1 MKKMLIA
8 SLSLVVLLG
17 SFVYA
22 NAQTQPNLGG
32 PIGGSTKIT
41 YRTKVGTPQYGKF
54 VTMNQTMDNNS
65 LHFVF
70 DITGTVT
77 AIRLN
82 KLRNGTPTVILGCT
96 PQLIGNNPPRGKGL
110 TFKIQGMAM
119 CTFCP
124 ESGVAGKGVCVDP
137 NETPASAYLTL
148 SGTATFNNSTDQIL
162 TKLVLNGT
170 MGGGGFQYTPDGS
183 TDSHNAVLTGTFHGT
198 LEQEL

>member
-8 SLSLVVLLG
+8 SLSLAVLLG

-32 PIGGSTKIT
+32 PIGGSTKAT
-41 YRTKVGTPQYGKF
+41 YRTKVGTPEYGKF
-54 VTMNQTMDNNS
+54 VIVNEKIDNTS

-77 AIRLN
+77 AIHFN
-82 KLRNGTPTVILGCT
+82 HVKNGAETVTMGCT
-96 PQLIGNNPPRGKGL
+96 PHLIGNNPPRGKGR
-110 TFKIQGMAM
+110 TFKLQGMAM

-124 ESGVAGKGVCVDP
+124 LSGVAGKGVCNDP
-137 NETPASAYLTL
+137 NETSASSYLTL
-148 SGTATFNNSTDQIL
+148 SGTATWDNGTDQIL

-170 MGGGGFQYTPDGS
+170 IGGGGFQYTPDGS
-183 TDSHNAVLTGTFHGT
+183 IDSHNAVLTGTFHGT
-198 LEQEL
+198 LEQE